1 MKTLPLF
8 SSLRPARFSCLLAVV
23 FHPLSATVI
32 PGTSL
37 APDAWY
43 EATSKNYTGGI
54 WTDLSGNGNNATQ
67 ETSSSR
73 PMLVLESTTASSAT
87 LRFDGDDFLTL
98 TSPLSSQSW
107 TVFVVLNDNVT
118 GNQNMVSGGLGSF
131 TYRLRSLSQN
141 VVKTNTSNIANSMS
155 AVPAGTYS
163 LVAVSY
169 SDGGEG
175 LADTVIFRGDGTNL
189 EANVSG
195 GLVNTFTA
203 ACTTIGASGIGG
215 SNFRGDIAALI
226 IFTKA
231 LTTNEMSLVESYLQS
246 SFMPSSSPVPS
257 SVAH

>member
-8 SSLRPARFSCLLAVV
+8 SSLRPAFFSCLLALVSLR
-23 FHPLSATVI
+23 LSATVI

-54 WTDLSGNGNNATQ
+54 WTDLSGKGNNATQ
-67 ETSSSR
+67 ETFSSQ
-73 PMLVLESTTASSAT
+73 PILVVKSTTASRAT

-98 TSPLSSQSW
+98 TFPLSAQSW
-107 TVFVVLNDNVT
+107 TVFVALSSNVT

-131 TYRLRSLSQN
+131 TYRLRSLNQN

-155 AVPAGTYS
+155 AVPSGTYS

-175 LADTVIFRGDGTNL
+175 LADTVIFRRDGTNL
-189 EANVSG
+189 YANVSG

-215 SNFRGDIAALI
+215 SNFKGDIAALI

-231 LTTNEMSLVESYLQS
+231 LTTTEMSQVESYLQS
-246 SFMPSSSPVPS
+246 SFITSSIPQPS
-257 SVAH
+257 SVTH